1 MFPHERSLVKDLADQ
16 PFAIIGVNS
25 DKSPE
30 ELRQKN
36 AAESITWRSF
46 FDGGGT
52 DGPIST
58 QWNVRAWPTIFV
70 LDAKGVI
77 RFKGLRGEALEDAV
91 RELLAEMDGK

>member
-30 ELRQKN
+30 ELREKN

-70 LDAKGVI
+70 LDAEGVI
-77 RFKGLRGEALEDAV
+77 RFTDLRDEPLGAAV
-91 RELLAEMDGK
+91 RKLLADMEER